1 MPRNLQSRTSR
12 RAFLRSAA
20 AAGAGAAAL
29 AALACGG
36 GDEDD
41 GDDPTATMAASTA
54 LPTMAGAT
62 PGAGASFTPN
72 LLTSEYVVNEN
83 NRFAVG
89 LLDNKGRLLKDA
101 KVHTKFFQMAE
112 DGVTGTLRGEGDL
125 DYFELNVEDAHAH
138 DHSSGEAATQEA
150 VSFYVATT
158 PFNAVGK
165 WGAEI
170 TATPAGGGEPS
181 TVQVPFEVLAQ
192 SKTPGL
198 GTKPPAS
205 AHDTAATNPD
215 TASLCSRDP
224 ICPLHDKVIADV
236 LGKGR
241 PLVVQFSTPAFCES
255 RFCGPVLEVL
265 LGQVPKYQ
273 DRIDFI
279 HIEVWQ
285 DFQAQVYRPAVR
297 EWNLPSEPYT
307 FFMGSD
313 GTVLARLEAIF
324 SDEELTR
331 VLDQLATR

>member
-1 MPRNLQSRTSR
+1 MPRYLQHLTSR
-12 RAFLRSAA
+12 RTFLRGTA
-20 AAGAGAAAL
+20 AAGAGAAAY
-29 AALACGG
+29 AAIACGG
-36 GDEDD
+36 GEDD
-41 GDDPTATMAASTA
+41 GGDAMPTTTASA
-54 LPTMAGAT
+54 MPTMAGGT
-62 PGAGASFTPN
+62 PVSGASFTPN
-72 LLTSEYVVNEN
+72 LLTSEYIVNEN

-89 LLDNKGRLLKDA
+89 LIDKQGRLLKDA
-101 KVHTKFFQMAE
+101 AVHARFFQMAA

-138 DHSSGEAATQEA
+138 DQSTGDAATQEA

-158 PFNAVGK
+158 PFNAAGK

-170 TATPAGGGEPS
+170 TATPQGGGEPS
-181 TVQVPFEVLAQ
+181 SVQVPFEVLAQ
-192 SKTPGL
+192 SKTPSL
-198 GTKPPAS
+198 GTKPPTS
-205 AHDTAATNPD
+205 VHDTAATNPD
-215 TASLCSRDP
+215 AASLCSREP

-265 LGQVPKYQ
+265 LTQVPKYQ

-279 HIEVWQ
+279 HVEVWQ
-285 DFQAQVYRPAVR
+285 DFQAQVYRPAMR
-297 EWNLPSEPYT
+297 EWNLPTEPYT

-331 VLDQLATR
+331 VLEQLVTR

>member
-1 MPRNLQSRTSR
+1 MPRYLQSATSR
-12 RAFLRSAA
+12 RAFLRGSA

-29 AALACGG
+29 IALACGG
-36 GDEDD
+36 DD
-41 GDDPTATMAASTA
+41 DTADPT
-54 LPTMAGAT
+54 PTMAPPDMPTMAVITPGVGAT
-62 PGAGASFTPN
+62 FTPN

-89 LLDNKGRLLKDA
+89 LIDKQGRLLKDA
-101 KVHTKFFQMAE
+101 KVHTRFFQMGE
-112 DGVTGTLRGEGDL
+112 DGITGTLRGEGDL
-125 DYFELNVEDAHAH
+125 DYFELNVKDAHAH
-138 DHSSGEAATQEA
+138 DQSSGEAAAQES

-170 TATPAGGGEPS
+170 MATPQGGGEPS

-192 SKTPGL
+192 SKTPSL
-198 GTKPPAS
+198 GAKPPAS
-205 AHDTAATNPD
+205 AHDTVDTNPD
-215 TASLCSRDP
+215 AASLCSREP
-224 ICPLHDKVIADV
+224 ICPLHDKTIADL

-265 LGQVPKYQ
+265 LAQVPAYQ
-273 DRIDFI
+273 DRVDFI

-297 EWNLPSEPYT
+297 EWNLPTEPYT

-313 GTVLARLEAIF
+313 GTLLARLEAIF

-331 VLDQLATR
+331 VLDQLVSR